1 VKYTSSGAEF
11 TVSKSGDHPTIQSNW
26 YLLFGRVSFYLKAA
40 PGTGIVSSA
49 ILQSDDL
56 DEIDWEW
63 LGGANYDGKVQ
74 SNYFG
79 KGKFPN
85 NTIFKEE
92 VEEEEEA
99 NTSKRQHHILHPR
112 RLDPRPHHTDHNAQL
127 HHRLDVLVHNLAH
140 RQRRRPHFKLRRR
153 CRRAELP
160 PDAHERPHRHLGRRR
175 PRQRPGD
182 YRVVRRRDGLQRGP
196 FYDGA

>member
-1 VKYTSSGAEF
+1 MKYTSAGAEF

-26 YLLFGRVSFYLKAA
+26 YLLFGRVSFFLKAA

-79 KGKFPN
+79 KGKFSDEL
-85 NTIFKEE
+85 IFFFK
-92 VEEEEEA
+92 A
-99 NTSKRQHHILHPR
+99 NASKATPRPTTAPSGPQSAPR
-112 RLDPRPHHTDHNAQL
+112 RP
-127 HHRLDVLVHNLAH
+127 
-140 RQRRRPHFKLRRR
+140 QRTTTPSPGPRRPQPGSSTASPCAPCSTPTLS
-153 CRRAELP
+153 EGETTP
-160 PDAHERPHRHLGRRR
+160 RR
-175 PRQRPGD
+175 P
-182 YRVVRRRDGLQRGP
+182 
-196 FYDGA
+196 

>member
-1 VKYTSSGAEF
+1 MKYTSAGAEF

-26 YLLFGRVSFYLKAA
+26 YLLFGRVSFFLKAA

-79 KGKFPN
+79 KGKFRSSSS
-85 NTIFKEE
+85 FS
-92 VEEEEEA
+92 
-99 NTSKRQHHILHPR
+99 SKLINPRQHHILQPR
-112 RLDPRPHHTDHNAQL
+112 RLDPRRHHADHNAQL
-127 HHRLDVLVHNLAH
+127 HHLLDLGGHNMAH
-140 RQRRRPHFKLRRR
+140 
-153 CRRAELP
+153 
-160 PDAHERPHRHLGRRR
+160 
-175 PRQRPGD
+175 
-182 YRVVRRRDGLQRGP
+182 
-196 FYDGA
+196 

>member
-1 VKYTSSGAEF
+1 MLSRFTTGFALLLAATHTVAQTSTLCDPTKKTCPDNTGLASSTYTHDFTTSGADDDAWKVTAGDVKYTSAGAEF

-79 KGKFPN
+79 KGEF
-85 NTIFKEE
+85 
-92 VEEEEEA
+92 
-99 NTSKRQHHILHPR
+99 
-112 RLDPRPHHTDHNAQL
+112 
-127 HHRLDVLVHNLAH
+127 
-140 RQRRRPHFKLRRR
+140 
-153 CRRAELP
+153 
-160 PDAHERPHRHLGRRR
+160 
-175 PRQRPGD
+175 
-182 YRVVRRRDGLQRGP
+182 
-196 FYDGA
+196 